1 MNKTCRGSG
10 HSLKNNI
17 ANDAVNIFHG
27 YFFINVSIIYWEAS
41 RNKCFQW
48 RQVKQQQMDVDYFLS
63 IEMKFFFR
71 NCTFIALKHS
81 FLLVSLYLYID
92 DLKMK
97 RMKCNNTCH
106 NVESVSSDESQV
118 ETSKLKSGHFE
129 ELWAMLAKAFE
140 AIWSNIQEHIK
151 LIV

>member
-1 MNKTCRGSG
+1 MCRGNG
-10 HSLKNNI
+10 HSSKCNI
-17 ANDAVNIFHG
+17 ANDATDIFHG
-27 YFFINVSIIYWEAS
+27 YFLLTSVSFIKKLLETSVSNEKSKTTTLNVT
-41 RNKCFQW
+41 
-48 RQVKQQQMDVDYFLS
+48 QMDVDYFLS

-129 ELWAMLAKAFE
+129 ELFDGR
-140 AIWSNIQEHIK
+140 
-151 LIV
+151 

>member
-63 IEMKFFFR
+63 IEMKFFIR
-71 NCTFIALKHS
+71 NCTFFALGHS
-81 FLLVSLYLYID
+81 FLWFSLYLYMD
-92 DLKMK
+92 DFEMK
-97 RMKCNNTCH
+97 KIYNTKH
-106 NVESVSSDESQV
+106 HFDAVSNDESQA
-118 ETSKLKSGHFE
+118 ETFKLKSGHFE